1 MKDSQSSPS
10 EKETKWGKSKI
21 VPVIK
26 RVALILLASVSIIAV
41 AVIGVGT
48 GVFSAF
54 AKNAPVMT
62 KKDYDKYLTGWSQT
76 SYAYF
81 RDNKPIGYMVTKT
94 NSKLIKNLNQVSP
107 NLIDALI
114 STEDREFWTHNGIV
128 PKSIA
133 RAAIQQVIGSD
144 VQTGGSTLTQQLVK
158 NKILD
163 DRSKN
168 YERKTMEIIDAIRL
182 EKYYSKDEIL
192 VKYLNSVEFGPD
204 ADGKRM
210 TGFAVA
216 AKGLFNTDIKDLD
229 IPQAA
234 YLAGMV
240 QSPYAYNPFYAPKDG
255 DEEAH
260 LKAGT
265 ARMKYVLGKMLEN
278 KVITKEQYD
287 EAIHYDVAKHLA
299 KKSSFHNGFADY
311 PYIINAVTKE
321 AAQILQEKDKKAGI
335 DKPLEAYNQQVTNG
349 GYKIYTTIDQKMY
362 DAVNDA
368 VAKMHMPSKKI
379 NGKRVKEQVGATL
392 IDNKTGGILA
402 FVGGT
407 HYDWLNRSLD
417 TQRQPGSSIKPLLV
431 YGPALNEGI
440 ISPTSQIVD
449 EKIYKPDGSPYR
461 NANGKYHNAPV
472 TATYAL
478 QWSLNIP
485 AIKIIRKLGV
495 EHGFEYLRKMD
506 INPNEKYDGEAS
518 ALGGFHDGF
527 SVTQMTGGY
536 AMIAN
541 NGVFNKP
548 HLIDK
553 IIDSEGHV
561 VYDYAR
567 DNKPVKVFSP
577 AAVSDLR
584 GMMRQVVAAGTA
596 QMVGNAT
603 SGYEVIGKTGTTSS
617 EKDVWFIGATPE
629 ISLGVWTGFDQP
641 ATVVVHDLS
650 MMAWNRIFKAA
661 AQAQPSMIPKGS
673 KFKSEGS
680 VPFQCFECNRQPA
693 QPQQGGQ
700 QSGGQQGGGAQ
711 PPANNPAVPNPGQNN
726 PAQPPS
732 QNPGTQQP
740 PSSSQPP
747 TDNNN
752 GGQGPSDGGGEQPGG
767 IIQ

>member
-1 MKDSQSSPS
+1 MKDSQGSPS
-10 EKETKWGKSKI
+10 EKETKWGKSKM
-21 VPVIK
+21 VPMIR
-26 RVALILLASVSIIAV
+26 RVSVILLTSVTIIAV
-41 AVIGVGT
+41 AAVGVGA

-54 AKNAPVMT
+54 AKNAKIMT

-94 NSKLIKNLNQVSP
+94 NSKLIKNLDQVSP
-107 NLIDALI
+107 NLTNALI
-114 STEDREFWTHNGIV
+114 STEDREFWTHHGIV
-128 PKSIA
+128 PKAIA
-133 RAAIQQVIGSD
+133 RAAFQQVIGSD

-163 DRSKN
+163 DRSKS

-182 EKYYSKDEIL
+182 EKYYNKKDIL

-216 AKGLFNTDIKDLD
+216 AKGLFNTDIKNLNV
-229 IPQAA
+229 PQAA

-240 QSPYAYNPFYAPKDG
+240 QSPYAYNPFYERKDG
-255 DEEAH
+255 DREAH

-265 ARMKYVLGKMLEN
+265 ERMKYVLGKMLEN
-278 KVITKEQYD
+278 KVITKQQYE

-299 KKSSFHNGFADY
+299 KQSSFHNGFADY

-335 DKPLEAYNQQVTNG
+335 NKPLDAYNQQVTNG
-349 GYKIYTTIDQKMY
+349 GYKIYTTIDKGMY
-362 DAVNDA
+362 DAINNA
-368 VAKMHMPSKKI
+368 VSGMHMPSKRI
-379 NGKRVKEQVGATL
+379 DGKRVKEQVGATM

-407 HYDWLNRSLD
+407 QYDWLNRALD
-417 TQRQPGSSIKPLLV
+417 TKRQPGSSIKPLLV

-449 EKIYKPDGSPYR
+449 EKIYKPDGTPYH
-461 NANGKYHNAPV
+461 NANNQYHNAPV

-506 INPNEKYDGEAS
+506 LQPSKNDGEAA
-518 ALGGFHDGF
+518 ALGGFTHGF

-541 NGVFNKP
+541 DGVYNKP

-553 IIDSEGHV
+553 IVDSEGHV

-567 DNKPVKVFSP
+567 DNQPVRILKP

-584 GMMRQVVAAGTA
+584 GMMRQVVTAGTA

-603 SGYEVIGKTGTTSS
+603 GGYDVIGKTGTTSD
-617 EKDVWFIGATPE
+617 EHDVWFIGSTPE

-641 ATVVVHDLS
+641 AKVVVHDLS
-650 MMAWNRIFKAA
+650 LMVWKNIFKAA
-661 AQAQPSMIPKGS
+661 AKAEPSLIKKGS
-673 KFKSEGS
+673 QFKSEGS

-693 QPQQGGQ
+693 PAPGGQ
-700 QSGGQQGGGAQ
+700 QSGGAGTQ
-711 PPANNPAVPNPGQNN
+711 PPANNPAPSPAPGSNPTPAPNPAPG
-726 PAQPPS
+726 PAPQPQPEPTQPPA
-732 QNPGTQQP
+732 G
-740 PSSSQPP
+740 
-747 TDNNN
+747 NN
-752 GGQGPSDGGGEQPGG
+752 GGQGPTDGGTQQPGG
-767 IIQ
+767 TAPQ